1 LKNYFEKQFELRYF
15 EMNKFGEAS
24 STAILTLLE
33 ETAADHCYSINH
45 SLFDL
50 EKQNIGW
57 VLLSGILEMDY
68 YPGYKEKIVIRTWL
82 SKYSTIKGFRENIIY
97 NEQGRIIGKAKGL
110 WVFFDIDRRRPIQIS
125 DDIKDKW
132 SYFNEECINHDIT
145 KKIEIIDSSNHI
157 KEFKINR
164 FDVDT
169 NLHVN
174 NIRYLQWL
182 IESIPEDIIDN
193 YYLHSIDGRF
203 IAEAQL
209 GDTIMSFTEK
219 DASLNSFVHHIKT
232 QVNNKVCAT
241 ARTIWKPRITTRTSK

>member
-1 LKNYFEKQFELRYF
+1 MKNYFEKQFELRYF

-97 NEQGRIIGKAKGL
+97 NEQGRVIGKAKGL

-209 GDTIMSFTEK
+209 GDTIMSFTER

>member
-1 LKNYFEKQFELRYF
+1 MENYFEKQFELRYF

-33 ETAADHCYSINH
+33 ETAADHCYSINQ

-57 VLLSGILEMDY
+57 VLLSGIMEMDS

-97 NEQGRIIGKAKGL
+97 NEQGRIIGRAKGL
-110 WVFFDIDRRRPIQIS
+110 WVFFDIDRRRPIQIPEI
-125 DDIKDKW
+125 IKEKW
-132 SYFNEECINHDIT
+132 SFFPEECINHDIT
-145 KKIEIIDSSNHI
+145 KKIEVIDSSNHI
-157 KEFKINR
+157 KKFKINR

-182 IESIPEDIIDN
+182 VESIPDDIIDN

-209 GDTIMSFTEK
+209 GDTIMSFTER
-219 DASLNSFVHHIKT
+219 DMNQNSFVHNIKT
-232 QVNNKVCAT
+232 QADMKVCAT
-241 ARTIWKPRITTRTSK
+241 ARTIWKPRFK

>member
-1 LKNYFEKQFELRYF
+1 MKNYFEKQFELRYF

-33 ETAADHCYSINH
+33 ETAADHCYVINH
-45 SLFDL
+45 SLYDL

-57 VLLSGILEMDY
+57 VLLSGFMEMNY
-68 YPGYKEKIVIRTWL
+68 YPKYKEKIVIRTWL

-97 NEQGRIIGKAKGL
+97 NEQGHIIGKAKGL
-110 WVFFDIDRRRPIQIS
+110 WVFFDINKRRPVQIS
-125 DDIKDKW
+125 ESIKNKW
-132 SYFNEECINHDIT
+132 SYINEDCVNHDIT
-145 KKIEIIDSSNHI
+145 KKIQEISSAKNE
-157 KEFKINR
+157 KEFMINR
-164 FDVDT
+164 YDVDS

-182 IESIPEDIIDN
+182 IESMPEAVFDN

-209 GDTIMSFTEK
+209 GDTILSLTETDI
-219 DASLNSFVHHIKT
+219 DANSFIHSIKT
-232 QVNNKVCAT
+232 QGNNKVCAS
-241 ARTIWKPRITTRTSK
+241 AKTIWKPRTR

>member
-1 LKNYFEKQFELRYF
+1 MKNYFEKQFELRYF

-33 ETAADHCYSINH
+33 ETAADHCYAINH

-57 VLLSGILEMDY
+57 VLLSGIMGMDH

-97 NEQGRIIGKAKGL
+97 DEQGRIIGRAKGL
-110 WVFFDIDRRRPIQIS
+110 WVFFDIDRRRPIQIP

-145 KKIEIIDSSNHI
+145 EKIEVIDSSDHV

-182 IESIPEDIIDN
+182 IESIPEEIIDN
-193 YYLHSIDGRF
+193 FYLHSIDGRF

-219 DASLNSFVHHIKT
+219 DASLNSFIHNIRTKG
-232 QVNNKVCAT
+232 NNKICASAKT
-241 ARTIWKPRITTRTSK
+241 VWKPRVK

>member
-1 LKNYFEKQFELRYF
+1 
-15 EMNKFGEAS
+15 MNKFGETS

-50 EKQNIGW
+50 ERQNIGW
-57 VLLSGILEMDY
+57 VLLSGIMEMDY
-68 YPGYKEKIVIRTWL
+68 YPKYKEQIVIRTWL

-110 WVFFDIDRRRPIQIS
+110 WVFFDIERRRPIQIP
-125 DDIKDKW
+125 DDFKDKW
-132 SYFNEECINHDIT
+132 SYINEECINHDIT
-145 KKIEIIDSSNHI
+145 KKIEVIDSSDHI
-157 KEFKINR
+157 KEFNINR

-182 IESIPEDIIDN
+182 IESIPDDIIDN
-193 YYLHSIDGRF
+193 YYLQSIDGRF
-203 IAEAQL
+203 ITEAQF
-209 GDTIMSFTEK
+209 GDTIMSFTER
-219 DASLNSFVHHIKT
+219 DAGINSFIHNIKT
-232 QVNNKVCAT
+232 KGNNKVCAS
-241 ARTIWKPRITTRTSK
+241 AKTIWKPRIK